1 METVEKS
8 VMTGESLSPGVK
20 RVMQRTLARE
30 VSFSGQGLHTGQE
43 VSFTVYP
50 APVNSGILF
59 CRKDLDPD
67 LKVKACVEHVRSD
80 ELRQTALVV
89 GKGVVRTIEHLM
101 ATFHGLGIDNAL
113 VEANGDEIPA
123 MDGSARDF
131 CRTFMDTGF
140 QEQDAPRRWIDIK
153 APVFVDQGDQSII
166 VLPDKG
172 FSISYTLSYRHE
184 DLRDQFLSMGIVP
197 EIFERE
203 LAPARTFCLK
213 QEAEY
218 LLAQGFGKGA
228 SVDNTLVFE
237 RNMPIRN
244 TLRFENEACRHKM
257 MDLLGDLFLAGG
269 FIRGH
274 VIATR
279 SGHSLNLKLV
289 RELVTGSKDFSDEW
303 PSVLAVEDIQKIIP
317 HRYPFLFVDRIEN
330 FKPGV
335 SATGFK
341 QVTMNDYFFQGHFPG
356 HPVMPGVLIIE
367 AMAQV
372 GGVIML
378 SKPDNRDKIAYF
390 MSIDYA
396 KFRQPVLPGDELR
409 MEVEIGKIRA
419 RTGQCTGRAFVGD
432 KLVCEAQVKFAVV
445 DR

>member
-1 METVEKS
+1 MEIADSMNAVEKQAKPQE
-8 VMTGESLSPGVK
+8 VTVL
-20 RVMQRTLARE
+20 QRTLARP
-30 VSFSGQGLHTGQE
+30 VTFRGQGLHTGQDAE
-43 VSFTVYP
+43 FTVYP
-50 APVNSGILF
+50 APESSGILF
-59 CRKDLDPD
+59 CRKDLDPA
-67 LKVKACVEHVRSD
+67 LKVKACVDNVRSD
-80 ELRQTALVV
+80 ELRQTVLVV
-89 GKGVVRTIEHLM
+89 GRGVVRTIEHLM

-113 VEANGDEIPA
+113 VEVSGDEIPA

-131 CRTFMDTGF
+131 CAAFLETGF
-140 QEQDAPRRWIDIK
+140 EELKAPRRWIEID
-153 APVFVDQGDQSII
+153 APVFVDQGDQSIV
-166 VLPDKG
+166 VLPEKT
-172 FSISYTLSYRHE
+172 FSVSYTLSYRHE
-184 DLRDQFLSMGIVP
+184 DLRDQFLSMAIMP

-213 QEAEY
+213 EEAEY
-218 LLAQGFGKGA
+218 LLSQGFGKGA
-228 SVDNTLVFE
+228 NVENTLVFE
-237 RNMPIRN
+237 RNLPISN

-274 VIATR
+274 VIAAR

-289 RELVTGSKDFSDEW
+289 RTLVSSKLQKAPEW
-303 PSVLAVEDIQKIIP
+303 PSSLSVKDIQKIIP
-317 HRYPFLFVDRIEN
+317 HRYPFLFVDRVEN

-341 QVTMNDYFFQGHFPG
+341 QVSINDYFFQGHFPG

-378 SKPDNRDKIAYF
+378 GKPENLDKIAYF

-396 KFRQPVLPGDELR
+396 KFRQPVLPGDVLR

-419 RTGQCTGRAFVGD
+419 RTGQCTGRAFVGE